1 MIGKETNKE
10 TEMNATIKSFIVPVL
25 LSGGW
30 GAVTLLLGIVF
41 LNNVPLGYMFFYPML
56 LTGVVVA
63 TSAGRPGG
71 MSYARAGITG
81 LASGFI
87 YLLVSPMFPL
97 FASILVGVCLGG
109 GLSPGGG
116 KFGGLLNGI
125 ISTLKGMII
134 IPLVITSGEFLGA
147 AIMILLGSVLLSAVF
162 WGAWLGLGVC
172 LIRTPVFGRR
182 RSNDGPGRISG
193 LEEFRSEARD
203 IARDLWE
210 LNGEAG

>member
-1 MIGKETNKE
+1 MKEIQMK
-10 TEMNATIKSFIVPVL
+10 ASIKSFIVPVL

-30 GAVTLLLGIVF
+30 GAVTLLLGYVF

-56 LTGVVVA
+56 LTGVAVA
-63 TSAGRPGG
+63 ASAGRPGG

-81 LASGFI
+81 LVSGFI
-87 YLLVSPMFPL
+87 YLLVSPMFPV
-97 FASILVGVCLGG
+97 FASILVGACLGG

-116 KFGGLLNGI
+116 RFGGLLNGT

-147 AIMILLGSVLLSAVF
+147 VIMVFLGSLLLATVF

-172 LIRTPVFGRR
+172 LIRFPLFGKRR
-182 RSNDGPGRISG
+182 GDGDPRLISG
-193 LEEFRSEARD
+193 IEEFRSEARD
-203 IARDLWE
+203 IARDL
-210 LNGEAG
+210 GEFNEGAG